1 MQNPKNKSKPSE
13 KGLSIANFMPNFE
26 RQCSF
31 FSRTSDTYLNVL
43 KKYHITYH
51 RNFTKRFADTLQ
63 NVSSKSHTSFRG
75 FIIIPSVELLF
86 PYPYIPMIGSFSN
99 EEMP

>member
-31 FSRTSDTYLNVL
+31 FSRTSDTCLNVL

-51 RNFTKRFADTLQ
+51 RNFAKRFADTLQ

-75 FIIIPSVELLF
+75 FIIILSTELLS
-86 PYPYIPMIGSFSN
+86 PYPYIPMIGSFSD